1 MPQDSAPLLGEGRA
15 TTKTI
20 IVVEDDPAICSFLL
34 EAIARE
40 TPYRAIVAT
49 DSRAALKLV
58 QFYTPDLLILDYG
71 LPYMNGIELYDRLHT
86 NNELAAIPAILMTAI
101 LHIPQEQ
108 IQQRHLITFKKPFEL
123 DALLAAI
130 ETLLTWP

>member
-86 NNELAAIPAILMTAI
+86 NNELATIPAILMTAI